1 MYLFQSL
8 VQVFTLLLLFPL
20 LLQQSVPPAHFW
32 CSTSLKFLFQAP
44 DIHYFLFSFIFIY
57 LSELSGRI
65 GQSGIRTRQFCRA
78 ERELPFSR
86 LLSKLV
92 VLSVKRRFD
101 QKQFSIPRLDA
112 LHFSSGGPVRPAVPY
127 GQRLTRVPFSSYLIA
142 RHHLV
147 QAALLI

>member
-1 MYLFQSL
+1 MYLFQPL

-32 CSTSLKFLFQAP
+32 CSTSLKFLFQAL
-44 DIHYFLFSFIFIY
+44 DIHYLLFSFIFIY

-65 GQSGIRTRQFCRA
+65 GQSGIRTRQFCRT
-78 ERELPFSR
+78 ERELPFSK

-92 VLSVKRRFD
+92 VLSMKRRFG

-112 LHFSSGGPVRPAVPY
+112 LHFGTGGPVRPAVPH
-127 GQRLTRVPFSSYLIA
+127 GQRLARVPFSSYLIA
-142 RHHLV
+142 RHS
-147 QAALLI
+147 I